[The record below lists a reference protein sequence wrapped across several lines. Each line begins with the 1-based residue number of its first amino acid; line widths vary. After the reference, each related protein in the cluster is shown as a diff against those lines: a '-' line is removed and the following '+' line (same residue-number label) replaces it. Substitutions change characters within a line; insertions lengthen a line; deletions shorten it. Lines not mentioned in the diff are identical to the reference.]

1 MPDLTHTSIADPVAF
16 EERLRAVPLAPGVY
30 LWKDAQGKILYVGKS
45 KRLRDRMRSY
55 FTHTDNGKTAR
66 LVAQIADFQ
75 VIVTSTELEALLLEM
90 NLIKQHRPRFN
101 VLLKDDKSYPYIK
114 VTLNEPWPRI
124 FATRNPRWEEGARYF
139 GPYSSAG
146 AVYRTL
152 DQLNRLFAFRPPS
165 RCPDDKFNRHRRLG
179 KPCLYYDIK
188 RCLGPCV
195 PGLVNQDEYRATIEL
210 VCRFLEG
217 KSDLVAKTLRRQME
231 EAAERLDFERAARL
245 RDSIRDIELISQ
257 RQQVLRHDDADQD
270 VIGLAREEGMAV
282 VQVLCIRA
290 GKLISAELFPLQNAE
305 GERGE
310 ELLASFLTQF
320 YDAAAELPATIL
332 LPMPLDDPAI
342 IEQWLAQKAGRK
354 IALHVPQRGEKRR
367 LIELAEQNAR
377 QKLDELRLQWLNSEQ
392 RAIAGL
398 TEVRDL
404 LGLSALPTRIE
415 CFDVSN
421 TQGSHSVGAMVVFE
435 HGEPKKSRYRK
446 FKIKT
451 VEGAN
456 DVASIQEVLRRRFQ
470 RAALVIGEE
479 EHLAN
484 ERAVNG
490 QTDAEDQEEM
500 EKADTPGSHADLERQ
515 ETWAELPDLI
525 LIDGG
530 IGQVNGALQVL
541 RELRFDHI
549 PIAGVVKGPNRD
561 RFDLL
566 LPGASDLIVLE
577 RDSAALRLIRR
588 IDEEADRFAKDYHR
602 KLRSKSATASRLE
615 EIPGIGPKRRQLL
628 LKRFGSLEGIR
639 NATVDELAAVPGMT
653 RKAAEELKSLL

>member
-290 GKLISAELFPLQNAE
+290 GKLISAESFPLQNAE

>member
-456 DVASIQEVLRRRFQ
+456 NVASIQEVLRRRFQ